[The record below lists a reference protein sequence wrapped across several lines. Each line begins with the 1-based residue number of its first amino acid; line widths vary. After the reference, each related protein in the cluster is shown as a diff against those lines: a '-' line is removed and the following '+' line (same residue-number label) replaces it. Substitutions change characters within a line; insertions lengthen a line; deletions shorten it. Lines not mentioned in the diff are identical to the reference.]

1 VDEFAHRPHRAR
13 TPSSLAPLAGIR
25 VVDFSRLF
33 AGPICTMVLADLGA
47 EVIKVEPPSGDEARL
62 FGPPFLGG
70 EGMNYIAL
78 NRGKKSVVLDLKT
91 EAGAES
97 ARELIGTA
105 DVVVENFRPGVT
117 NRLQIDYASLRQ
129 DHPELVYCSITGFGS
144 DGPYRERPALDLI
157 LQGMAGVMHR
167 QGSLHGDDPRL
178 VVITIADTYSGS
190 LAVQAVLAAL
200 YARERGAGGQLV
212 EVDLFQSLLFAQ
224 AYRIVCAADN
234 VELSAWGD
242 VCPYGPFRA
251 RDEWFNLAVVTDKT
265 WAAFCAAVSRP
276 ELIDDPLFR
285 TNPDRVAN
293 QGELLPILAALFEL
307 RPASHWLETMHAAGV
322 PAGPILR
329 VEDLFTDPH
338 VVAREGIVEM
348 THPTTGRIWTIG
360 APFTMARTPLR
371 LTTAAP
377 LLGEHTDEVL
387 STLARAMPAREG
399 GH

>member
-1 VDEFAHRPHRAR
+1 VDEHVHRPRRAQA
-13 TPSSLAPLAGIR
+13 PSGPAPLAGIR

-70 EGMNYIAL
+70 EGMNYLAL
-78 NRGKKSVVLDLKT
+78 NRGKKSVVLDLKSET
-91 EAGAES
+91 GGDA
-97 ARELIGTA
+97 ARELAAAA

-117 NRLQIDYASLRQ
+117 ERLGIDYASLSEH
-129 DHPELVYCSITGFGS
+129 HPELVYCSITGFGS

-200 YARERGAGGQLV
+200 YVRANGGGGQLV
-212 EVDLFQSLLFAQ
+212 EVDLLQSLLFAQ
-224 AYRIVCAADN
+224 AYRILCEADN

-251 RDEWFNLAVVTDKT
+251 ADEWFNLAVVTEKT
-265 WAAFCAAVSRP
+265 WATFCDALGRL
-276 ELIDDPLFR
+276 ELLDDARFR

-293 QGELLPILAALFEL
+293 QDELLPILDRLFEQQ
-307 RPASHWLETMHAAGV
+307 PASYWLEIMHTAGV
-322 PAGPILR
+322 PAGPIFC

-338 VVAREGIVEM
+338 VVAREGVVEM
-348 THPTTGRIWTIG
+348 THPSAGRIWTIG
-360 APFTMARTPLR
+360 APFTMTKTPLR

-377 LLGEHTDEVL
+377 LLGADTAEVL
-387 STLARAMPAREG
+387 STLTQAIPATG
-399 GH
+399 GGN